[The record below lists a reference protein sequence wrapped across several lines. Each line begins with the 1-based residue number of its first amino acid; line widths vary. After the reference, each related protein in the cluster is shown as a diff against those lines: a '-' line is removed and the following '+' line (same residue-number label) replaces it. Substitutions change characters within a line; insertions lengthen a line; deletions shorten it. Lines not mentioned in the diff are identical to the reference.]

1 LSPISHFESKALNLF
16 SLSPPGLT
24 GETRGTVAV
33 EYAVV
38 IGTLAAAISLAF
50 AGLGGRLVEKL
61 TLLPI

>member
-1 LSPISHFESKALNLF
+1 
-16 SLSPPGLT
+16 
-24 GETRGTVAV
+24 VAV

-38 IGTLAAAISLAF
+38 IGTLAAAISLTF

>member
-1 LSPISHFESKALNLF
+1 MRFFPLSLPGPF
-16 SLSPPGLT
+16 PGLAWDL
-24 GETRGTVAV
+24 RGTVAV

-61 TLLPI
+61 SLLPI